1 MSITYTAAI
10 DLMFGRSKAAIDA
23 NKSIVGNPDPVV
35 RYIGRD
41 EETVPPAGR
50 YLVEVQSFGSGN
62 RQSGFG
68 VTKLMY
74 TATGTLYLR
83 IFAPQAGANNYRK
96 GQLFADALKN
106 SFRGKLITGAVWYRN
121 ARVQEL
127 PPEKGAYRFNVLV
140 DYTYDELQ

>member
-1 MSITYTAAI
+1 MSTTYTAAI
-10 DLMFGRSKAAIDA
+10 DAMFSRAKAAIDA
-23 NKSIVGNPDPVV
+23 NKSIVGNDVVV

-41 EETVPPAGR
+41 EETVPPVSKFM
-50 YLVEVQSFGSGN
+50 VEVQSFGSNN
-62 RQSGFG
+62 RQTGFG
-68 VTKLMY
+68 VSKLKY

-83 IFAPQAGANNYRK
+83 LFAPQAGANNYRK

-106 SFRGKLITGAVWYRN
+106 SFRGKLIAGAVWYRN

-127 PPEKGAYRFNVLV
+127 SPEKGAYRFNVLV